1 MVTVNIKFNTPLWFS
16 YLHPATSF
24 KWMFKKAYENNTQID
39 WREKYKLRLIK
50 EQIVSLSD
58 KSRAM
63 SEMKRERGRF
73 REERLKCQ
81 FPQRSKAIKMERGLL
96 DEIIRP
102 SLVSLD

>member
-1 MVTVNIKFNTPLWFS
+1 METT
-16 YLHPATSF
+16 HT
-24 KWMFKKAYENNTQID
+24 ID
-39 WREKYKLRLIK
+39 WKEKYKLRLIK

-63 SEMKRERGRF
+63 SEMKKERGRF
-73 REERLKCQ
+73 KEERLKCQ
-81 FPQRSKAIKMERGLL
+81 FPQSSKTIKMEKGLL